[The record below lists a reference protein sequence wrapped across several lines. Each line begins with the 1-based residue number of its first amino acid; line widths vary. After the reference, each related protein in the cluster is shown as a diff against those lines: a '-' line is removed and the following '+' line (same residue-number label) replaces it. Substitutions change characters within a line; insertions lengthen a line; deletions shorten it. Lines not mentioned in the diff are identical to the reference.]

1 MEVRVWDNKD
11 PGMKQFARCT
21 NCRQWYLRDALTTVE
36 IIRGSDRQRTTLWC
50 QPCIREAEHRSQL
63 AEAGLPVQVETHL
76 AVASHGHGY
85 GAREMQPDDFQQ
97 FIREHLELMER
108 ALYEDDT
115 TIVLLVEDFIER
127 LQAYQAQIGEPER
140 VARLASH
147 SQYWSTFL
155 NAMNLHR

>member
-1 MEVRVWDNKD
+1 
-11 PGMKQFARCT
+11 MKQFARCT
-21 NCRQWYLRDALTTVE
+21 NCRQWYLRDAVTTVE
-36 IIRGSDRQRTTLWC
+36 VIRGSGLPCTTLWC
-50 QPCIREAEHRSQL
+50 QPCIREAEHRSQF
-63 AEAGLPVQVETHL
+63 AEDGRPVQAETHL
-76 AVASHGHGY
+76 AVASQVPDY
-85 GAREMQPDDFQQ
+85 GSREIQPDGFQQ

-127 LQAYQAQIGEPER
+127 IHVYQAQTTEPER

-155 NAMNLHR
+155 NAMNPHR